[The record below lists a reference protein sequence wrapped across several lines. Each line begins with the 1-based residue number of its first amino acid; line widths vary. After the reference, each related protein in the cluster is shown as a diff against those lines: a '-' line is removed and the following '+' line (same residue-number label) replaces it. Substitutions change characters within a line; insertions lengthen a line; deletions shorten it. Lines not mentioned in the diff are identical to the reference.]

1 MCIADASI
9 CTLYITVAPATV
21 GPVAVAPVA
30 WSVTVIGWPGG
41 ATIVMPL
48 ES

>member
-1 MCIADASI
+1 MCIAVASI
-9 CTLYITVAPATV
+9 CTLYIAV
-21 GPVAVAPVA
+21 GPLALVPVA
-30 WSVTVIGWPGG
+30 WSVTVIGCPGG